1 MESKLVPA
9 GKLASRAAALDM
21 ATLYLC
27 NHTIVSYGTFSYM
40 AAFMAGGDILAPTGY
55 SSNEHFAA
63 DGMIRSRLPVTLLHY
78 RTCGELPLEH
88 RTPFTGFSLVFA
100 CDM

>member
-1 MESKLVPA
+1 MPA

-40 AAFMAGGDILAPTGY
+40 AAFMPGGDIVAPTGY

-63 DGMIRSRLPVTLLHY
+63 DGMIRSGWPVTLLHY

-88 RTPFTGFSLVFA
+88 RTPFTGFYLVFA